1 MTVKEL
7 KNWLSCCADDMEVKV
22 AIDSMIRPLTKVT
35 FGVDMDTNKCSVW
48 LCDDERFHRNNSI
61 VLHNNYLKYT
71 KVD

>member
-7 KNWLSCCADDMEVKV
+7 KDWLSCYADDMEVKV

-48 LCDDERFHRNNSI
+48 LCDDERFQRNNSI
-61 VLHNNYLKYT
+61 ELQNNYLKYT
-71 KVD
+71 KED

>member
-7 KNWLSCCADDMEVKV
+7 KNWLSCYADDMEVKV

-48 LCDDERFHRNNSI
+48 LCDDERFQRNNSI
-61 VLHNNYLKYT
+61 ELQNNYLKYT
-71 KVD
+71 EED